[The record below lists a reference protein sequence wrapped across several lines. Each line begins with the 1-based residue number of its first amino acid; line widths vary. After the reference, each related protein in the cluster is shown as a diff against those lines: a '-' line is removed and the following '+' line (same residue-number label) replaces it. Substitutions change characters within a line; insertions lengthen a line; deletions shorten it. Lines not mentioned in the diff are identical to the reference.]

1 MTHYPGSE
9 PRARA
14 GRAEKVCAII
24 VSHNSGSAILRTID
38 AVLPQVAGLIIV
50 DNGSGEETRRHLQY
64 AASLDKVFVHNEA
77 INLGV
82 AAALNRG
89 VEYARSNGYEWLLTM
104 DQDSIA
110 GPRMVETLL
119 ACRETHYAG
128 DQAVVSLSPAIVDSY
143 CLGTSKN
150 RKTHQRN
157 VAKLVVITSGHLVK
171 LSAYDKIGTYDE
183 RMFIDSV
190 DFEFCLRLKAAGLK
204 TIRCY
209 DAKLFHSVGAKQNVK
224 VLGWQIT
231 FTTHLPIRRY
241 YIVRNHVYITSK
253 YLLRFPM
260 WCIRKHL
267 GMLALIFQI
276 VLLETDKQENARQIA
291 RGFVDGVRATFFGQW

>member
-1 MTHYPGSE
+1 M
-9 PRARA
+9 
-14 GRAEKVCAII
+14 I
-24 VSHNSGSAILRTID
+24 VSYNSGSAILKTID
-38 AVLPQVAGLIIV
+38 AILPQVAGLLIV
-50 DNGSGEETRRHLQY
+50 DNGSGEETRRHLLY
-64 AASLDKVFVHNEA
+64 AASLHKVVVHAEP

-119 ACRETHYAG
+119 ACRESHYAG
-128 DQAVVSLSPAIVDSY
+128 DQAAVSLSPSIVDSH
-143 CLGTSKN
+143 CLGMAQN

-157 VAKLVVITSGHLVK
+157 EAKLVVITSGHLVK

-209 DAKLFHSVGAKQNVK
+209 DAKLYHSVGAKQSFK
-224 VLGWQIT
+224 LLGWQIT
-231 FTTHLPIRRY
+231 FTTHSPIRRY
-241 YIVRNHVYITSK
+241 YIVRNHVYITST
-253 YLLRFPM
+253 YLFRFPM

-276 VLLETDKQENARQIA
+276 LLLETDKRENARQIF
-291 RGFVDGVRATFFGQW
+291 RGFIAGLRATFCGKW